1 MNLRPVTILQA
12 LKQRKRQLETTIP
25 KKSAMSSSILS
36 DMSGLLFR
44 PEVRGRESPRRNA
57 KRSRLYPMA
66 SVSVL
71 DASALIAILME
82 EPGFL
87 TIAGKINAANTVI
100 IGAPTAFEAAM
111 VLQKKEKG
119 SCYRTKEFLDAEDIR
134 IVDLEKSTIA
144 SRSAHFF
151 DTARGDIRRNST
163 SAIVCLTRSPQ

>member
-1 MNLRPVTILQA
+1 M
-12 LKQRKRQLETTIP
+12 
-25 KKSAMSSSILS
+25 
-36 DMSGLLFR
+36 
-44 PEVRGRESPRRNA
+44 
-57 KRSRLYPMA
+57 
-66 SVSVL
+66 VL

-111 VLQKKEKG
+111 VLQKKEKDHAG
-119 SCYRTKEFLDAEDIR
+119 LRLKEFLDAEDIR